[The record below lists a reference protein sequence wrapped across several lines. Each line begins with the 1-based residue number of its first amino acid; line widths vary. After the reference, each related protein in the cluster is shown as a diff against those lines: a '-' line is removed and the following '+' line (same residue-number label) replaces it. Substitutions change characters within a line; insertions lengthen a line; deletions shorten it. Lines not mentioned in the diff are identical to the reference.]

1 MITSINT
8 WSPSLP
14 FFVALG
20 LGLDML
26 NLLVVSIEFFLHTL
40 LSSITAHKCQLV
52 LLTSLSVSKEHYCY
66 ECITVLQLCGGGKS
80 LSLFLFINCMLGLNK
95 LWRIKYMTSFIILE
109 MRLVGTNFST
119 SRPTSESSS
128 KELNLSSRHGPDLTW
143 SLAYLSLTVS
153 PLPSLV

>member
-26 NLLVVSIEFFLHTL
+26 NSLVVSIEFFLHTL

-52 LLTSLSVSKEHYCY
+52 LITSLSVSKEHYCY
-66 ECITVLQLCGGGKS
+66 ECITVIRLCGGGKS

-109 MRLVGTNFST
+109 MRLVGTNFSIYNFSWT
-119 SRPTSESSS
+119 H
-128 KELNLSSRHGPDLTW
+128 LGQCIL
-143 SLAYLSLTVS
+143 
-153 PLPSLV
+153 